1 MPSFLERMRRLMNG
15 EPIFRPG
22 EDNDDPQHA
31 QDKDDWDT
39 SPQVNTPQPGAQP
52 PAPAPV
58 TAGPRVMP
66 LVTVERVECHP
77 SGSNME
83 VTAHIKNHAAGDVM
97 VNKIML
103 LGRTRELDRELHA
116 GEEFEFVNVYN
127 GPRPNNRN
135 YTHCELQYYFQDT
148 NNENNYLSAIH
159 NTEYKQEA
167 DGTYTITRLRFIP
180 PVKDI

>member
-1 MPSFLERMRRLMNG
+1 MPSFLERMRRFMKG
-15 EPIFRPG
+15 EPVFRPG
-22 EDNDDPQHA
+22 EDIDNPQQA
-31 QDKDDWDT
+31 RDKDDWDLP
-39 SPQVNTPQPGAQP
+39 PQAHTPDPQ

-58 TAGPRVMP
+58 TAGPRITP

-77 SGSNME
+77 NGSNME
-83 VTAHIKNHAAGDVM
+83 VTVHIKNHASIEVM
-97 VNKIML
+97 IDKIML
-103 LGRTRELDRELHA
+103 LGQTRELDRELRA

-167 DGTYTITRLRFIP
+167 DGAYTITRLRFIP